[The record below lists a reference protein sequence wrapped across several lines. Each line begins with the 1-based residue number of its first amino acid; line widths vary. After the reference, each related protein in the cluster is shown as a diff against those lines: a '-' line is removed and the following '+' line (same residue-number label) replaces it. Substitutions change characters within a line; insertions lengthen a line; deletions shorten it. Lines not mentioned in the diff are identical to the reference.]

1 MGLVDDVL
9 EEIERM
15 EWMVGIEIWLGRAKV
30 VKGLPWTWEEE
41 YIERTAKE
49 VKRPAEIIERVDGL
63 VTRGIEEE
71 RRRDGAAGIKIC

>member
-63 VTRGIEEE
+63 VMRGIEEE